1 MQKREINK
9 MEFYFSPFTKIYSR
23 WITDL
28 NVNGIIKFLE
38 DNIRGNLSELRF
50 GNDFLDIIKSK
61 VHERKKNDK
70 LDFNKNKNF

>member
-1 MQKREINK
+1 

-50 GNDFLDIIKSK
+50 GDDFLDIIKSK
-61 VHERKKNDK
+61 VHINII
-70 LDFNKNKNF
+70 LVFFIAGLPQI